1 MGGNKNNTKHNYVI
15 DYVIQQ
21 REMQDTT
28 CRMENSEQAQDGE
41 KLARQNPVVRADQI
55 CKQVEK

>member
-1 MGGNKNNTKHNYVI
+1 MGGNKNNPKHNYVI